1 MVWSCGVVWCGFVNL
16 YSGSDICIGA
26 IFVGMLVLVFVVLV
40 VVVVVVLMVMVVWVY
55 MIEG

>member
-1 MVWSCGVVWCGFVNL
+1 MCGVEWCGFVNL
-16 YSGSDICIGA
+16 YSGSDICDGA

-40 VVVVVVLMVMVVWVY
+40 VVVVVVYMVMVVLVY